1 MIRAADSAN
10 NTGVAK
16 VILKFP
22 QMTDTI
28 AHFEELLKTAPRRLV
43 DVSDD
48 AAAHKPAPNR
58 WSKKEILGHLI
69 DSAGN
74 NHQRFVRAQTVD
86 PFVWP
91 GYDQQFWVSVHRYR
105 DRPWAELVEL
115 WVGLNCHVAQII
127 EGVPPVRLSAR
138 CVIGDAEPATLEWW
152 MRDYLRHLRHHLAQI
167 EGD

>member
-1 MIRAADSAN
+1 MRELAATLRA
-10 NTGVAK
+10 GV
-16 VILKFP
+16 
-22 QMTDTI
+22 
-28 AHFEELLKTAPRRLV
+28 EEAAVRLRHLTETEV
-43 DVSDD
+43 TWDRG
-48 AAAHKPAPNR
+48 AGK
-58 WSKKEILGHLI
+58 WIKKEVLGHII
-69 DSAGN
+69 DSAVN

>member
-1 MIRAADSAN
+1 MI
-10 NTGVAK
+10 
-16 VILKFP
+16 
-22 QMTDTI
+22 
-28 AHFEELLKTAPRRLV
+28 EL
-43 DVSDD
+43 
-48 AAAHKPAPNR
+48 AAALRAEVEEAAVRLQTRTETDVTRDRGPGK
-58 WSKKEILGHLI
+58 WIKKEILGHLI
-69 DSAGN
+69 DSAAN

-91 GYDQQFWVSVHRYR
+91 GYDQQFWVSAHRYR

-115 WVGLNCHVAQII
+115 WVDLNRQVAQII

-138 CVIGDAEPATLEWW
+138 CVIGDTEPATLEWW

>member
-1 MIRAADSAN
+1 MI
-10 NTGVAK
+10 
-16 VILKFP
+16 
-22 QMTDTI
+22 
-28 AHFEELLKTAPRRLV
+28 EL
-43 DVSDD
+43 
-48 AAAHKPAPNR
+48 AAALRAEVEEAAVRLQTRTETDVTRDRGPGK
-58 WSKKEILGHLI
+58 WIKKEILGHLI
-69 DSAGN
+69 DSAAN

-105 DRPWAELVEL
+105 DRPWAELVGL
-115 WVGLNCHVAQII
+115 WVDLNRQVAQII

>member
-1 MIRAADSAN
+1 MI
-10 NTGVAK
+10 
-16 VILKFP
+16 
-22 QMTDTI
+22 
-28 AHFEELLKTAPRRLV
+28 EL
-43 DVSDD
+43 
-48 AAAHKPAPNR
+48 AAALRAEVEEAAVRLRTLTETEVTRDRGAGK
-58 WSKKEILGHLI
+58 WIKKEILGHLV
-69 DSAGN
+69 DSAAN

-115 WVGLNCHVAQII
+115 WVGLNRHVAQII
-127 EGVPPVRLSAR
+127 EGVPPVRRSAR

-152 MRDYLRHLRHHLAQI
+152 MQDYMRHLRHHLAQI

>member
-1 MIRAADSAN
+1 MI
-10 NTGVAK
+10 
-16 VILKFP
+16 
-22 QMTDTI
+22 
-28 AHFEELLKTAPRRLV
+28 EL
-43 DVSDD
+43 
-48 AAAHKPAPNR
+48 AAALRAEVEEAAVRLRTLMETEVTRDRGAGK
-58 WSKKEILGHLI
+58 WIKKEILGHLI
-69 DSAGN
+69 DSAAN
-74 NHQRFVRAQTVD
+74 NHQRFVRAQTAD

-115 WVGLNCHVAQII
+115 WAGLNRHVAQII